1 MGRGEPFVSPT
12 AASTVRLKRKSPPTV
27 VPFPISCLNCD
38 ECSDTFIR
46 ADFDSKTVRCAKC
59 NHVEKAELYDQ
70 VEFIKACY
78 YDSKPS
84 GNSSTSGSSAFKKH
98 QETAYLSMMADLER
112 AKNENKHLDL
122 KREEL
127 RLREKEMGRQ
137 ETERMKQMEYQQMI
151 EQARN
156 DAMKIQNE
164 ATQAMTQLIDR
175 VLPKKHQLKN
185 IRRVRQPS
193 TQWFW
198 QATLLTKLLS
208 SSLKNWIVT

>member
-1 MGRGEPFVSPT
+1 
-12 AASTVRLKRKSPPTV
+12 
-27 VPFPISCLNCD
+27 
-38 ECSDTFIR
+38 
-46 ADFDSKTVRCAKC
+46 VRCAKC

>member
-1 MGRGEPFVSPT
+1 
-12 AASTVRLKRKSPPTV
+12 
-27 VPFPISCLNCD
+27 
-38 ECSDTFIR
+38 
-46 ADFDSKTVRCAKC
+46 
-59 NHVEKAELYDQ
+59 
-70 VEFIKACY
+70 
-78 YDSKPS
+78 
-84 GNSSTSGSSAFKKH
+84 
-98 QETAYLSMMADLER
+98 
-112 AKNENKHLDL
+112 
-122 KREEL
+122 
-127 RLREKEMGRQ
+127 
-137 ETERMKQMEYQQMI
+137 MKQMEYQQMI

-198 QATLLTKLLS
+198 QATFLTKLRF